1 MSRQAKDLRQL
12 AELAR
17 LVSDRDLAELAAIS
31 AARQGAEARRRGLI
45 EGLAEARAEVL
56 AEARAEVLAEVVAG
70 VVAEV
75 VAGAMHAADDDG
87 APGVARSG
95 PAAAQAAGF
104 ATLDRHTVAVMRG
117 LTRTEEDIA
126 RLTEAWQ
133 ARRQVAARSF
143 GRVSAL
149 AEIAHEAAGGDRRR

>member
-17 LVSDRDLAELAAIS
+17 LVSDRDLAELAAIA

-45 EGLAEARAEVL
+45 EGLAEARAEV
-56 AEARAEVLAEVVAG
+56 VAEVVAG
-70 VVAEV
+70 V

-149 AEIAHEAAGGDRRR
+149 AEIAREAAGGDRRR

>member
-17 LVSDRDLAELAAIS
+17 LVSDRDLAELAAIA

-45 EGLAEARAEVL
+45 EGLAVAR
-56 AEARAEVLAEVVAG
+56 AEVVAG
-70 VVAEV
+70 VVAEAVAGV
-75 VAGAMHAADDDG
+75 VAEAVAGTMHAADNDG

-149 AEIAHEAAGGDRRR
+149 AEIAREAAGGDRRR

>member
-17 LVSDRDLAELAAIS
+17 LVSDRDLAELAAIA

-45 EGLAEARAEVL
+45 EGLAEARV
-56 AEARAEVLAEVVAG
+56 RVVAG
-70 VVAEV
+70 VVR
-75 VAGAMHAADDDG
+75 GADDDS
-87 APGVARSG
+87 APGVVASE
-95 PAAAQAAGF
+95 PAAAQVAGF

-149 AEIAHEAAGGDRRR
+149 AEIAREAAGGARRS